1 MVAHSGLPID
11 ILIPFSN
18 ILILFPCAR
27 QFFIGILQRY
37 AEEYY
42 ENRYAC
48 QDKVEFHIAFIF
60 GKDTENSAKQ
70 QVF

>member
-1 MVAHSGLPID
+1 L
-11 ILIPFSN
+11 
-18 ILILFPCAR
+18 R
-27 QFFIGILQRY
+27 QTFFIGILQRY
-37 AEEYY
+37 AEEYC